1 MAIKI
6 RNIWIVLL
14 AVMFIPVCMM
24 MFLPAQPEM
33 NWQHNVFQF
42 ITEKLKIQTGM
53 FSPLAFYTVSV
64 TAYFSLLSSIWAVFL
79 FCMIWQEERET
90 TLQTTPQTAQF
101 KLWDGV
107 LVVVCILGFIWFSFS
122 MMQWHFAKQDMTIGL
137 GRNGYSFQLLYH
149 YQLGVIFAELFFM
162 LFLVFSQLAILMLVY
177 TSYHFIKEKFK
188 RIE

>member
-6 RNIWIVLL
+6 RHTLMVLL
-14 AVMFIPVCMM
+14 AVMLVPACLL

-42 ITEKLKIQTGM
+42 ITEKLKVQTGM
-53 FSPLAFYTVSV
+53 FGPLGFYTVSI

-90 TLQTTPQTAQF
+90 APQTTTQTVQF
-101 KLWDGV
+101 KLLDGV
-107 LVVVCILGFIWFSFS
+107 IMVVCVIGFIWFSFS

-137 GRNGYSFQLLYH
+137 GRNGYLFQSLYH
-149 YQLGVIFAELFFM
+149 YQLGVVFAELFFM

-177 TSYHFIKEKFK
+177 ASYHFLKEKFK

>member
-1 MAIKI
+1 MAVKI

-14 AVMFIPVCMM
+14 AVMFVPVCLL

-33 NWQHNVFQF
+33 NWQHDVFQF
-42 ITEKLKIQTGM
+42 ITEKLKIQTGR
-53 FSPLAFYTVSV
+53 FGPLAFYTVSV

-90 TLQTTPQTAQF
+90 THQTTSQTAQF

-107 LVVVCILGFIWFSFS
+107 LMVVCILGFIWFSFS

-137 GRNGYSFQLLYH
+137 GRNGYLFQSLYQ
-149 YQLGVIFAELFFM
+149 YQLGVVFAELFFM

-177 TSYHFIKEKFK
+177 TSYHFLKEKFK
-188 RIE
+188 